1 MADAKLEQTAEEF
14 RTLVRQAAERGRFAG
29 PASPAVDPE
38 NLNAI
43 VRAAVADALA
53 ANPPP
58 AAGLDPALVERLE
71 EASQT
76 MGEKA
81 GDGDV
86 LLHLRNVLP
95 GQIRQELQQQA
106 QPTQQRLAG
115 LEQRVAALHAD
126 SGWGRE
132 IARALLVGVVV
143 AIVVLFS
150 VIFEKQIQEWGRD
163 TIYPLAGIP
172 IKEASP
178 RAPRQASPS
187 TPQERR

>member
-14 RTLVRQAAERGRFAG
+14 RTLVRQAAERGRFSG

-71 EASQT
+71 AASQT